1 MTVTSILIANRGEI
15 AVRLIRACHDEG
27 LDAVA
32 VYSDAD
38 SGARHVRTA
47 DLAVPLGGNTA
58 AESYLNG
65 EAILAAARATG
76 ADAIHPGYGFLS
88 ENTDFAAA
96 CADAGV
102 IFIGAMIAGIATFA
116 AALITCGLGTPLVG
130 AVLLFY
136 IPTIQGLLAA
146 LNGTQDVPMMV
157 EPWAE
162 KLFSGVKLKAPSEL
176 EE

>member
-1 MTVTSILIANRGEI
+1 M
-15 AVRLIRACHDEG
+15 
-27 LDAVA
+27 
-32 VYSDAD
+32 
-38 SGARHVRTA
+38 
-47 DLAVPLGGNTA
+47 
-58 AESYLNG
+58 
-65 EAILAAARATG
+65 
-76 ADAIHPGYGFLS
+76 
-88 ENTDFAAA
+88 NTDHSLSPETIEAGKPLALISYASLVVGLPLFILPMLSPDNAYALKHA
-96 CADAGV
+96 KYAGV

-116 AALITCGLGTPLVG
+116 AAFITCGLGTPLVG

-162 KLFSGVKLKAPSEL
+162 KLFSGVKLKAPPEL